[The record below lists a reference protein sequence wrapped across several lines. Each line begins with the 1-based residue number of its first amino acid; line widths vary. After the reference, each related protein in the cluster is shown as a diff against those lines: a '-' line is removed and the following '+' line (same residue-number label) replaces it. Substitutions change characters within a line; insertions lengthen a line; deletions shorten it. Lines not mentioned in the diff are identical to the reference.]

1 MHADGVG
8 LDGHLFT
15 GNGRD
20 LALFYHAHGAG
31 NGLVRVVNHRAG
43 LGAGHQA
50 AVGLV
55 GTVGKYLTGHPQ
67 PGGPACAQQLA
78 ARKPQQDHV
87 LVHRGNALGNAGGQG
102 FVLGGHVV
110 QGAVGLHVLQGHP
123 VGGAEGQQRAHLV
136 LHIGLG
142 LGGGAH
148 QIPAAKAHQVGVA
161 GVRAHG
167 HARRFGGGHGF
178 VHHQRVARMVAAGH
192 VDRGDVLHHL
202 AVQPD
207 GVCAEALAQIAVQ
220 VYFVHKKTSLPG
232 RRAPPDVVS
241 APDECAAPARRC

>member
-1 MHADGVG
+1 M
-8 LDGHLFT
+8 
-15 GNGRD
+15 
-20 LALFYHAHGAG
+20 
-31 NGLVRVVNHRAG
+31 NHRAG

-50 AVGLV
+50 AVGLIGPV
-55 GTVGKYLTGHPQ
+55 RKYLAGHPQ

-136 LHIGLG
+136 LHIGFG

-148 QIPAAKAHQVGVA
+148 HVPAAEAHQVRIA

-167 HARRFGGGHGF
+167 HARRLGCGHGL
-178 VHHQRVARMVAAGH
+178 VHHQRVTRVVTAGH

-207 GVCAEALAQIAVQ
+207 GIRAEALAQIAVQ
-220 VYFVHKKTSLPG
+220 IDFVHKKEPPCRG
-232 RRAPPDVVS
+232 GVRRRM
-241 APDECAAPARRC
+241 CFRF